1 MGHQV
6 QHHKVAPPASI
17 RSINGAQQ
25 FLDKGPIKRSW
36 RKFISKTNRL
46 IEEIKRG
53 CDQVAIEAV
62 AQKGSQ
68 ETYARLQTTARHSA
82 RPLLYIL
89 FDGMGSEMLQRLAAG
104 QRIAQQGA
112 DFGYL
117 IDNRYRHQS
126 ANFRQVASVR
136 RQRGRMGTMV
146 LRRCK
151 PINGLEKDAQSVAG
165 VPIRSAMPIGAE
177 CPVELLG
184 SPHAAGWKI
193 EAVQHTHGPEDE
205 TLRVANEVIVFQQP
219 VRESREVFNVRRGG
233 VSGVNPDE

>member
-1 MGHQV
+1 
-6 QHHKVAPPASI
+6 
-17 RSINGAQQ
+17 
-25 FLDKGPIKRSW
+25 
-36 RKFISKTNRL
+36 
-46 IEEIKRG
+46 
-53 CDQVAIEAV
+53 
-62 AQKGSQ
+62 
-68 ETYARLQTTARHSA
+68 
-82 RPLLYIL
+82 
-89 FDGMGSEMLQRLAAG
+89 
-104 QRIAQQGA
+104 
-112 DFGYL
+112 
-117 IDNRYRHQS
+117 
-126 ANFRQVASVR
+126 
-136 RQRGRMGTMV
+136 MV

-219 VRESREVFNVRRGG
+219 VRESREVFNVRRGR